1 MAGNNGKYR
10 AGNRLLSIAIMTA
23 LVAACGKSEDQSKAV
38 AQPAKTDAA
47 PAASAAPAATAAAG
61 QAAPAPL
68 KSLGVSELLKRAGA
82 ALADSRFVQPA
93 GNNAAE
99 YYLAVLDKDSN
110 NAAARDGLREMFPM
124 ATGAIEQ
131 EINAGQLEEG
141 KRAIDLMSRADANNY
156 ALTIL
161 RGKLDLKRKQLDGEK
176 DKQQREQDKALAAAK
191 AAAAAPATAAATPAA
206 PPPAAPTQAPA
217 PAPVERAPAP
227 APAPVAA
234 APAPAP
240 APAQAAASG
249 GTNRDATLV
258 NRVNPVYPS
267 DAARNRQEGWVE
279 VSFVVGADGKVRDA
293 SVVNATPAR
302 VFNAAALRAVQGWTF
317 QPRIE
322 NGKPA
327 EQTVRTRIEFK
338 L

>member
-1 MAGNNGKYR
+1 
-10 AGNRLLSIAIMTA
+10 MTA
-23 LVAACGKSEDQSKAV
+23 LVAACGKSEEQPKTA
-38 AQPAKTDAA
+38 AQPAKTE
-47 PAASAAPAATAAAG
+47 SANAPAATTAQTPEASG
-61 QAAPAPL
+61 LAAPAPL
-68 KSLGVSELLKRAGA
+68 KSLGVSELLKRAGT
-82 ALADSRFVQPA
+82 ALAESRFVQPP

-110 NAAARDGLREMFPM
+110 NVAARDGLREMFPM

-141 KRAIDLMSRADANNY
+141 KRAIDLMGRADANNY

-176 DKQQREQDKALAAAK
+176 DKLQRDQDKALAAAK
-191 AAAAAPATAAATPAA
+191 AAAASAPATAAAPAGS
-206 PPPAAPTQAPA
+206 PPAAVTPPPPSAPGPAPVQQAPA
-217 PAPVERAPAP
+217 A
-227 APAPVAA
+227 APVAA
-234 APAPAP
+234 AAAPAP
-240 APAQAAASG
+240 APAQAAAPAGS
-249 GTNRDATLV
+249 NRDATLV
-258 NRVNPVYPS
+258 TRVSPVYPN
-267 DAARNRQEGWVE
+267 DAARNHQEGWVE
-279 VSFVVGADGKVRDA
+279 VSFVVSADGKVRDA

-302 VFNAAALRAVQGWTF
+302 VFNAAALRAVQSWTF

-327 EQTVRTRIEFK
+327 EQTVRTRIEFR